1 MHCVLV
7 GVSDVVSNPREVINY
22 CYTYLENH
30 MDADSV
36 SHMMHCRHLISDD
49 NYEAIIA
56 APNDIKLN
64 TVLLQYV
71 RAMDTHLFMRF
82 CDVLKAIETQKI
94 IGCYLSTYSK
104 YRAVATSKVIT
115 LEKSLKYIIATYI
128 VARVNNIQRRECL
141 KLSRAV

>member
-1 MHCVLV
+1 MCIYVLCVCVLV

-22 CYTYLENH
+22 YYTYLENH

-36 SHMMHCRHLISDD
+36 SHMMHYSHLISDD

-71 RAMDTHLFMRF
+71 RAMDTHLFIKF

-94 IGCYLSTYSK
+94 IGCHLSTYSK
-104 YRAVATSKVIT
+104 YRGVATSKVII
-115 LEKSLKYIIATYI
+115 LEKLLNSHIHSSK
-128 VARVNNIQRRECL
+128 
-141 KLSRAV
+141 S